1 MSAERLL
8 WYTAVMAGVT
18 YLIRVLPLVLFR
30 REIKSPF
37 VKSFLYYI
45 PYAVLGAMTIP
56 AVFSATRSL
65 VSACVGLAVAVI
77 MAWHRK
83 GLLPVAIAACAA
95 VFVTEWLMAVI

>member
-1 MSAERLL
+1 MSAEHLL

-30 REIKSPF
+30 KEIKSPF
-37 VKSFLYYI
+37 VKSFLFYI

-65 VSACVGLAVAVI
+65 VSACVGLAVAVV

-83 GLLPVAIAACAA
+83 GLLPVAVAACAA

>member
-95 VFVTEWLMAVI
+95 VFVTEWLMRML

>member
-1 MSAERLL
+1 MNAERLL

>member
-8 WYTAVMAGVT
+8 WYTAVMAGMT

-95 VFVTEWLMAVI
+95 VFVTEWLMRML